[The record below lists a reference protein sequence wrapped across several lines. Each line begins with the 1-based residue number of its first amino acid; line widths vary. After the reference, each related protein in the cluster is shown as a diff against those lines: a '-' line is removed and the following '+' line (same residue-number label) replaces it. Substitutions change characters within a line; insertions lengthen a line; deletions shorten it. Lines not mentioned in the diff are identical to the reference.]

1 MSCVCAFYSV
11 GMRCLCA
18 GYAFWMPTIKLTAAC
33 WALSNQDL
41 DLFLRHHCSL
51 FSPSIGALFRSCQ
64 INGEGGIPFSTK
76 LAAGLRSAARNYKA
90 TRLLTRPG

>member
-1 MSCVCAFYSV
+1 MKFH
-11 GMRCLCA
+11 
-18 GYAFWMPTIKLTAAC
+18 
-33 WALSNQDL
+33 LSFTTPL
-41 DLFLRHHCSL
+41 Y
-51 FSPSIGALFRSCQ
+51 SPSIGALFRGDP